1 MSVSSSRV
9 CESAAAGI
17 GAGLRRCARDAS
29 IRSLRRAVP
38 LLACAVI
45 GACAVPGVARGSS
58 DGDETTG
65 RMLYTAQCSGCHR
78 AQIHWRDKKV
88 ARDWPTLV
96 KEVRRWQHNSG
107 LAWTDDEILAV
118 ARYLNATWYRFPA
131 ADSKELAREDGVRR

>member
-1 MSVSSSRV
+1 MQRPRLI
-9 CESAAAGI
+9 A
-17 GAGLRRCARDAS
+17 L
-29 IRSLRRAVP
+29 
-38 LLACAVI
+38 LLACAI
-45 GACAVPGVARGSS
+45 AESVAAQGLAQEPS

-96 KEVRRWQHNSG
+96 QEVRRWQRNSG

-131 ADSKELAREDGVRR
+131 ADSKELAWRKGARH

>member
-1 MSVSSSRV
+1 MRA
-9 CESAAAGI
+9 SAEAGI
-17 GAGLRRCARDAS
+17 GAGRRRFAQDAS
-29 IRSLRRAVP
+29 IRSLRRAV
-38 LLACAVI
+38 LLFACAVN
-45 GACAVPGVARGSS
+45 GVCAVPAVAQGSS
-58 DGDETTG
+58 DGDATTG

-96 KEVRRWQHNSG
+96 QEVRRWQRNSG